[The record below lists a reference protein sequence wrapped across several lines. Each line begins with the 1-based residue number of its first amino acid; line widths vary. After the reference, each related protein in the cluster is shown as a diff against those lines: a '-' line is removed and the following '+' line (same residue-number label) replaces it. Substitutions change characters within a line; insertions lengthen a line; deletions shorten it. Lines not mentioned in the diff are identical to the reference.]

1 VKNILVV
8 DDDPSMR
15 FMLRLILEGIGYE
28 VSEAHHGAAAL
39 IRLEESLPDLLVT
52 DMMMPVM
59 DGGELIRQLR
69 ADPRTAGLLILVM
82 SGNPDAEEIGRDA
95 DAVMGKP
102 FSPNDLETRVSLLLG
117 AGKVDAGT

>member
-1 VKNILVV
+1 MKKILVV

-15 FMLRLILEGIGYE
+15 FMLRLIFEGTGYE

-39 IRLEESLPDLLVT
+39 SHLKESLPDLLVT

-59 DGGELIRQLR
+59 DGGELIQQLR
-69 ADPRTAGLLILVM
+69 SDPRTAGLLILVV
-82 SGNPDAEEIGRDA
+82 SGNPDAQEVGGNA

-102 FSPNDLETRVSLLLG
+102 FLPADLRATVNSLLG
-117 AGKVDAGT
+117 AGNLDATV